1 LPNLNKALSSGF
13 CVSDKKFSNAMN
25 NKKERFVVLVPI
37 TSARI
42 YDETLFKI
50 KVENLQF
57 LKKHTK

>member
-1 LPNLNKALSSGF
+1 M
-13 CVSDKKFSNAMN
+13 KFSNAMN
-25 NKKERFVVLVPI
+25 KKEGFVVLVPI

-57 LKKHTK
+57 LKKHTE

>member
-1 LPNLNKALSSGF
+1 MFPNLNKALSSGLW
-13 CVSDKKFSNAMN
+13 VSDMKFSNAMN
-25 NKKERFVVLVPI
+25 KKEGFVVLVPI